1 MLNALKRV
9 NWRILKFIL
18 FNSALPALDVGTDV
32 KAFLFYLSL
41 DHLNWATLTATWI
54 VVPFCFHLAKF
65 LFQFAKTRKV
75 GREECWDL
83 FLHIPFVLPLR
94 NLYYAYRLY
103 RLDFGTDELLNR
115 RTFDPEDWLTVEEI
129 QRIVAKD
136 GLSECYFESGQAVI
150 NCFQVFLKATQNLLF
165 LEMPFFCN
173 IKPHSMS
180 FVNL

>member
-41 DHLNWATLTATWI
+41 DHLNWATLTVTWI

-65 LFQFAKTRKV
+65 LFQLAKTRTV

-94 NLYYAYRLY
+94 NLYFAYRLNK
-103 RLDFGTDELLNR
+103 LGFGRED
-115 RTFDPEDWLTVEEI
+115 FDPANWPAVEKI
-129 QRIVAKD
+129 QAKVAKD
-136 GLSECYFESGQAVI
+136 GLSESYFESGPGCHKLDI
-150 NCFQVFLKATQNLLF
+150 Y
-165 LEMPFFCN
+165 
-173 IKPHSMS
+173 
-180 FVNL
+180 